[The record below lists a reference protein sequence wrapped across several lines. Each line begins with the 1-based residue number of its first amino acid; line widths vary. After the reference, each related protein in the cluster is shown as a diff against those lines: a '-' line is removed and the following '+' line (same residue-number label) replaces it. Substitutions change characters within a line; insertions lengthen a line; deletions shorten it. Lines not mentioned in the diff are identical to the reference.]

1 MYFLASDLVLKFSSS
16 FLLTSTERS
25 VGVIFFILLKLY
37 YNKEEL
43 PRLNCTV
50 IFKTDQQWILKS
62 NRKSLCECIRSM
74 LFFSGTC
81 DERCSRITQLLTQF
95 ISGDILSHKLHDVH
109 KMTILLPTVY
119 KRLDISLIRNRYCH
133 KASQFLGG
141 NAVSFGKAC
150 KSAR

>member
-1 MYFLASDLVLKFSSS
+1 MNFKEQWEMSVNAS
-16 FLLTSTERS
+16 
-25 VGVIFFILLKLY
+25 G
-37 YNKEEL
+37 
-43 PRLNCTV
+43 
-50 IFKTDQQWILKS
+50 
-62 NRKSLCECIRSM
+62 LCW
-74 LFFSGTC
+74 FFSGRC
-81 DERCSRITQLLTQF
+81 DERRSRITQLLTQF

-109 KMTILLPTVY
+109 KMTVLLPTVY